1 MKDKSKV
8 QKMCGYMFDKL
19 QFIKH
24 NNRQST
30 GDAYHS
36 LYEKCKKNLLIKT
49 SILLV
54 VKRKSTNFAARMV

>member
-1 MKDKSKV
+1 
-8 QKMCGYMFDKL
+8 MCGYMFDKL

-36 LYEKCKKNLLIKT
+36 LYEKC
-49 SILLV
+49 
-54 VKRKSTNFAARMV
+54 VKLADKDKLFIGG

>member
-30 GDAYHS
+30 GDAYRS
-36 LYEKCKKNLLIKT
+36 LYEKCKNLLIKT
-49 SILLV
+49 NFLLV

>member
-19 QFIKH
+19 RFIKH
-24 NNRQST
+24 NNSQSI
-30 GDAYHS
+30 GVAYCS
-36 LYEKCKKNLLIKT
+36 LYEKCKNLLIKT
-49 SILLV
+49 NFLLV

>member
-1 MKDKSKV
+1 
-8 QKMCGYMFDKL
+8 MCGYMFDKL

-30 GDAYHS
+30 GDAYRS
-36 LYEKCKKNLLIKT
+36 LYEKCKNLLIKT
-49 SILLV
+49 NILLV

>member
-19 QFIKH
+19 RFIKH
-24 NNRQST
+24 NNRQSI
-30 GDAYHS
+30 GGAYCS
-36 LYEKCKKNLLIKT
+36 LYEKCKNLLIKT
-49 SILLV
+49 NFLLV